1 MDRIEVTA
9 LLSPTRRERR
19 AQEIQLQQEA
29 TARALARQGIT
40 LDDTQE
46 EEAFLKAL
54 EETLQLNVTALDER
68 FLVLSAPQVDRL
80 AFRLHDALVPKRD
93 IDTGV
98 IQAWTIQ
105 PQLQLK
111 VKMSAHIQV
120 LKLSTIL
127 REVQCL
133 RVHQPQTLEP
143 EEPMAPRPPIEIEI
157 FPSLRVIEALNTEVE
172 ALRNVHFFSRQLR
185 ELHIEHTEVAALMQL
200 LMPTERSESSHTS
213 EIVWRKLQKLQ
224 INCCSLP
231 EVDESI
237 NSLRAV
243 RSLDLGWNQI
253 ERFQTAMTTRS
264 LQSLSLCHN
273 QLHQIPPIQALRA
286 LRELDLA
293 VNQVASLRGL
303 EVLGALE
310 RLDVSHNLLTDIAE
324 VELLTRLTKL
334 QHLKME
340 FNPVAQRPDYRR
352 EVLFFLGEQV
362 DLDGQPWS
370 TAELGSMKSSRALRI
385 VTNDPVRENSD
396 SIWGQP
402 VEIPVY
408 PRARVP
414 AGIESKNLKLVMN
427 YPVLPLTEA
436 TVGDYFRTQ
445 RDMIV
450 AKVNKSTEEQASTSG
465 TLREDSDE
473 STAEK
478 ARTRSR
484 KYTASDFMRDFEE
497 EESLFRGG
505 DAMDDVEVL
514 AARSASQTRM
524 AKLVPAC
531 MLKPKDGDLGRY
543 SRLRCQQ
550 AREFVESFS
559 IADREKPITISRWL
573 PDLVAVGFS
582 IHSSRA
588 KIVTMKLRQRGCS
601 SVTDAA
607 YQIDAAG
614 TLELL
619 LSSLVARLHQQ
630 HKGRV
635 VVCSCANCGALS
647 QFTSEYPARN
657 KEEDDAVLVYSCL
670 LCSSY
675 NVRETSFKKLVAVCA
690 SESITIPSSIP
701 LAPPPW
707 ELLTEGFYIEE
718 PVATEA
724 SSSSGMRECV
734 MVSCHGIR
742 EVLGSSDQQLG
753 ANAGHE
759 VHSDEWNDA
768 IVHAMTTTR

>member
-19 AQEIQLQQEA
+19 AQELQLQQEA
-29 TARALARQGIT
+29 TARALAHQGIT

-54 EETLQLNVTALDER
+54 EETLQLNVAALDER

-93 IDTGV
+93 VDTGV

-143 EEPMAPRPPIEIEI
+143 EEAVAPRLAIEIEI
-157 FPSLRVIEALNTEVE
+157 FPSLRIVEALNTEVE

-185 ELHIEHTEVAALMQL
+185 ELHIEHTEVAALKQL
-200 LMPTERSESSHTS
+200 LMPIERLESSQAS

-231 EVDESI
+231 EVDESV
-237 NSLRAV
+237 NSLRVV

-334 QHLKME
+334 QHLRME

-362 DLDGQPWS
+362 ELDGQPWS

-414 AGIESKNLKLVMN
+414 SGIESKNLKLVMK
-427 YPVLPLTEA
+427 YPALPLAEA
-436 TVGDYFRTQ
+436 VSAHYVEIQDPPS
-445 RDMIV
+445 ILP
-450 AKVNKSTEEQASTSG
+450 AKPRKESSG
-465 TLREDSDE
+465 AAATGSKEEDSDE

-497 EESLFRGG
+497 EESLLQDG

-514 AARSASQTRM
+514 AARSTSQTRM
-524 AKLVPAC
+524 AKL
-531 MLKPKDGDLGRY
+531 
-543 SRLRCQQ
+543 

-635 VVCSCANCGALS
+635 VACSCANCGALS
-647 QFTSEYPARN
+647 QFTGEYPARN

-670 LCSSY
+670 LCSSC

-690 SESITIPSSIP
+690 SEGIAIPSSIP

-707 ELLTEGFYIEE
+707 ETLTEGFYIEE